1 MKTNPSIQR
10 IAIIGVM
17 LFLAAIAAGCTSTPE
32 TGPATTQATTVMTP
46 APNLPP
52 TTAPVVTT
60 SAAPVVTTSA
70 APVTTQL
77 TTPPV
82 ITTTA
87 APATPTTIPPVA
99 VTIQNF
105 AFIPAS
111 VTVPAGTTVTWTNQD
126 SAPHQVAS
134 DTGAFSSITLGQGG
148 KYSFTF
154 TSPGT
159 YPYHCS
165 IHTFMK
171 GTITVT

>member
-1 MKTNPSIQR
+1 MSTNLAIQR

-17 LFLAAIAAGCTSTPE
+17 IFLAALAAGCTSTPG
-32 TGPATTQATTVMTP
+32 TAPVTTQATPVMTT
-46 APNLPP
+46 APTATTLPP
-52 TTAPVVTT
+52 TT
-60 SAAPVVTTSA
+60 APVVTTSA

-77 TTPPV
+77 TTLPV

-87 APATPTTIPPVA
+87 APATPTTLPAVA

-105 AFIPAS
+105 VFSPAS
-111 VTVPAGTTVTWTNQD
+111 VTVPAGTTVTWTNLD
-126 SAPHQVAS
+126 TAPHQVAS
-134 DTGAFSSITLGQGG
+134 DTQAFSSIALGQGG

-154 TSPGT
+154 TTPGT